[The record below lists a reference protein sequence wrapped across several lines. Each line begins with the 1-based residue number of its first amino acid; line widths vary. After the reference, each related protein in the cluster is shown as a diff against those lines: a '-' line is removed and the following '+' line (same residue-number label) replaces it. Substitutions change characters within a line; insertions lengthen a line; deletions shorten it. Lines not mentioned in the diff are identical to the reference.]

1 MRGHWHALGHVFAS
15 EKCGTSDPKSV
26 TAACNPISGHLFS
39 RDGLTNWTTSDVEP
53 YSFAV
58 DYDDGTSG
66 LLATRERPKLLF
78 DATTGEPTH
87 LYTAASPM
95 PPEGCKSCTHPRKS
109 RDAGSCVGCKTSPP
123 WGRAVFTMV
132 TPLRQKTDDQPE
144 QQADD
149 DFDVGSALEQLP
161 SPLRYLFEMLQRENV
176 VMLAASP
183 P

>member
-66 LLATRERPKLLF
+66 LLAPRERPKLLVN
-78 DATTGEPTH
+78 TPPGEPTH

-109 RDAGSCVGCKTSPP
+109 RDVGSCVLRGQCGPDSAEFSAEDGPGALPVLRLSLAKANPGER
-123 WGRAVFTMV
+123 WGGFI
-132 TPLRQKTDDQPE
+132 
-144 QQADD
+144 
-149 DFDVGSALEQLP
+149 
-161 SPLRYLFEMLQRENV
+161 
-176 VMLAASP
+176 ASIGEDSIL
-183 P
+183 